1 MSLTIKM
8 EEALN
13 EQLAAEFSSAY
24 LYLSMSGYFET
35 ANLPGM
41 SHWMY
46 QQFQEEQNH
55 KMKFFRYIYDRGGK
69 VILKSIDAPK
79 SEWNSALNV
88 FEESLEHEQGVSKRI
103 NNLVD
108 LALSEKDHA
117 TFQFLQWYV
126 NEQVEEEATLSK
138 IIDDLRKV
146 QNSPSALFFVDK
158 ELGNRANVPDT
169 GAN

>member
-1 MSLTIKM
+1 MSLTRKM
-8 EEALN
+8 EDALN
-13 EQLAAEFSSAY
+13 LQLAAEFSSAY

-69 VILKSIDAPK
+69 VTLKSIEAPK
-79 SEWNSALNV
+79 SEWDSALDV
-88 FEESLEHEQGVSKRI
+88 FEDSLRHEQEVSGRI
-103 NNLVD
+103 NELVD
-108 LALSEKDHA
+108 LSLNEKDHA

-126 NEQVEEEATLSK
+126 SEQVEEEATLAK

-146 QNSPSALFFVDK
+146 QKAL
-158 ELGNRANVPDT
+158 LRSSL
-169 GAN
+169 